1 MKSLDYIQIK
11 AEQLSENKYF
21 IGMAMVLVNIG
32 ARFIIEEL
40 SDEHRE
46 FIKSDKVR
54 KVVIF
59 CSIFMAT
66 RDIFVAI
73 IITALFSVL
82 IHEVL
87 KEKEPEKD
95 SKEENKDGGE
105 GKGSSFVK
113 KELES
118 NTRKI
123 MMDALTSNIYGF
135 FVFLSI
141 TLFE

>member
-1 MKSLDYIQIK
+1 MKQIIRFFKDGSNSLN
-11 AEQLSENKYF
+11 ENKYF

-113 KELES
+113 KELDKQIDQLKLIKDS
-118 NTRKI
+118 
-123 MMDALTSNIYGF
+123 L
-135 FVFLSI
+135 
-141 TLFE
+141 

>member
-1 MKSLDYIQIK
+1 MINLTLIKISIVINMKSLDYIQIK
-11 AEQLSENKYF
+11 ADQLSENKYF

-59 CSIFMAT
+59 SSIFMAT

-105 GKGSSFVK
+105 DKGSSFVK
-113 KELES
+113 KELDKQIDQLKLIKDS
-118 NTRKI
+118 
-123 MMDALTSNIYGF
+123 L
-135 FVFLSI
+135 
-141 TLFE
+141 

>member
-11 AEQLSENKYF
+11 ADQLSENKYF

-66 RDIFVAI
+66 RDSFVAI

-82 IHEVL
+82 IH
-87 KEKEPEKD
+87 
-95 SKEENKDGGE
+95 
-105 GKGSSFVK
+105 
-113 KELES
+113 
-118 NTRKI
+118 
-123 MMDALTSNIYGF
+123 
-135 FVFLSI
+135 
-141 TLFE
+141 